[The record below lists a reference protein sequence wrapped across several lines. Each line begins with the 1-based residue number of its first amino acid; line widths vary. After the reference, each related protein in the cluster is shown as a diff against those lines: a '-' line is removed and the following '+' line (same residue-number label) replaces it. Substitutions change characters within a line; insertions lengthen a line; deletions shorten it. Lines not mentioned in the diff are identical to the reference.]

1 MAEVCEFLLPIGW
14 DTETTISEL
23 SKLTI
28 FEPFLCDSGGAKSVH
43 NCRFWALQSSCLNQ
57 FSKIGDLR
65 CCEIAPKEALLLQ
78 MLEVVKLQKRISKAL
93 PVDWLTF
100 SWQTTPRRSVVTVAC
115 SDILKG
121 QRTALE
127 SIRLT
132 SKFAYEKPMNDC
144 KSSCS
149 VPSERRLSIHLS

>member
-1 MAEVCEFLLPIGW
+1 LLPIGW

-28 FEPFLCDSGGAKSVH
+28 LNHFYVIPGAESLFITVVLGSSEFLPQPVFKNWRPAV
-43 NCRFWALQSSCLNQ
+43 
-57 FSKIGDLR
+57 LR
-65 CCEIAPKEALLLQ
+65 IAPKEALLLQ

-100 SWQTTPRRSVVTVAC
+100 SWQTTPRRSVVNVAC

-121 QRTALE
+121 QRTAL
-127 SIRLT
+127 
-132 SKFAYEKPMNDC
+132 D
-144 KSSCS
+144 
-149 VPSERRLSIHLS
+149 PSD